1 MALIGSRVILR
12 PQQAH
17 FLFWVRRAMIP
28 VCPGHLNH
36 GSILRGLLLG
46 PISFL
51 SLNKYN
57 WSVSSEASQT
67 PVRRFCAYATRAAA
81 KVLTGLSLE
90 KLKPPR
96 RKDCPDS

>member
-57 WSVSSEASQT
+57 WSVSSEASQH
-67 PVRRFCAYATRAAA
+67 PSAGFVPM
-81 KVLTGLSLE
+81 LLGLQP
-90 KLKPPR
+90 KF
-96 RKDCPDS
+96 